1 MGFHTVTSPKRETT
15 HMNPRI
21 SVRIAIVIWV
31 CIMAAIS
38 GRVLLAKRSNS
49 VYPIFSTAGAAWRA
63 GEPIYIMPTVELD
76 QYRYAP
82 TIAAGFAVWSLL
94 PPPLA
99 EVLWRLLNVGILL
112 GGVYCWSRWWR
123 PDWNAGIMLLLV
135 IPLAVGGLNN
145 GQCNAMIA
153 GLLLFAQVWF
163 ARGNWW
169 ASASAITVCVFLK
182 EYPIALGLLLALLEP
197 RRFSPRLAV
206 CLLIGLALPYL
217 LRDVDY
223 VNIQYQ
229 AWFTRVFNDDRTLTG
244 VSQSYRDLQQ
254 LLFVSGLPLSL
265 RQYRTL
271 EAALALFAAAY
282 VWWNRTQWDRR
293 QAVWACGALATC
305 WMTFAGP
312 ATESSTWV
320 IAAPLL
326 AACTMSAVE
335 QGGWRIGTMLASYA
349 LFTFAA
355 VIVWFP
361 RWIAGPVHESGI
373 QPFAGLLMTIVTVHS
388 CLRLTTF
395 QLTTNPVSREI
406 QPA

>member
-1 MGFHTVTSPKRETT
+1 MNARITVR
-15 HMNPRI
+15 
-21 SVRIAIVIWV
+21 VAIVIWV

-63 GEPIYIMPTVELD
+63 GEPIYNMPTPELD

-82 TIAAGFAVWSLL
+82 TIAAGFAAWSLM
-94 PPPLA
+94 PAPLA

-123 PDWNAGIMLLLV
+123 PDWNVGFMLLLV

-145 GQCNAMIA
+145 GQSNAMIA

-169 ASASAITVCVFLK
+169 ASAAAITVCVFLK

-206 CLLIGLALPYL
+206 CIVIGLALPYF
-217 LRDVDY
+217 LRDSNY
-223 VNIQYQ
+223 VTTQYQ
-229 AWFTRVFNDDRTLTG
+229 DWFTRVCSDDRTG
-244 VSQSYRDLQQ
+244 VGLSQSYRDLQQ
-254 LLFVSGLPLSL
+254 LLFVSGLPLNL
-265 RQYRTL
+265 RQYRML
-271 EAALALFAAAY
+271 ETALALLAAAF
-282 VWWNRTQWDRR
+282 VWWNRAQWDRR
-293 QAVWACGALATC
+293 QAVWVCGTLATC

-312 ATESSTWV
+312 ATESPTWV

-326 AACTMSAVE
+326 AACTMSAIE
-335 QGGWRIGTMLASYA
+335 QGGWRFGTMLTSYA

-355 VIVWFP
+355 MIVWFP
-361 RWIAGPVHESGI
+361 RWIAGPVHESGV
-373 QPFAGLLMTIVTVHS
+373 QPFAGLLMTIMAVHS
-388 CLRLTTF
+388 CLRV
-395 QLTTNPVSREI
+395 TNSQSSASAVSREI